1 MRTRLGLLGTLL
13 CGSLLLLG
21 AGAITAQ
28 SRPATT
34 IRWFGQ
40 SCFLIESESGARL
53 ITDPYS
59 PQTGYAPVHQ
69 SAEIVLV
76 THEHFDHNA
85 VDQVSGRPEVLR
97 EAVGRRRVKG
107 FTITGLPATH
117 GTSPQGQAL
126 GSDTIY
132 LIEVDG
138 LHIVH
143 LGDLGA
149 VLSPAQVKQLGRVDI
164 LMVPVG
170 GYYTIDAGRAWLV
183 VEQLKPRIVL
193 PMHYKTPANAEKI
206 PQLAGVE
213 PFIKGRRDVKR
224 VPELSVTPAALPKT
238 MTVYLLPYQH

>member
-1 MRTRLGLLGTLL
+1 MRTRLGLLGILL

-21 AGAITAQ
+21 ASAITAQ

-40 SCFLIESESGARL
+40 SCFLITSASGERL

-59 PQTGYAPVHQ
+59 PQIGYAPLHQ

-76 THEHFDHNA
+76 SHEHFDHNA

-97 EAVGRRRVKG
+97 EAVGRKNLKG
-107 FTITGLPATH
+107 FAITGLPATH

-138 LHIVH
+138 LRIVH

-149 VLSPAQVKQLGRVDI
+149 LLSSAQIKQLGRVDI

-170 GYYTIDAGRAWLV
+170 GYYTIDAGRAWQV
-183 VEQLKPRIVL
+183 IGQLKPKIVL
-193 PMHYKTPANAEKI
+193 PMHYKTAASAEKI
-206 PQLAGVE
+206 PQLAGIE

-224 VPELSVTPAALPKT
+224 VPELSATPATLPKT